1 LHRALPARN
10 RDFRSTVDIAAVQ
23 IAPGAVLCM
32 IAPFAAQLRPRLVS
46 GPLMALQIVK
56 RSERH
61 GYTVLRILRT
71 LGATPP
77 EITYSVIAP
86 DGDVSLFHT
95 REKAES
101 FIDASVSAVPERR
114 LQAG

>member
-1 LHRALPARN
+1 
-10 RDFRSTVDIAAVQ
+10 
-23 IAPGAVLCM
+23 
-32 IAPFAAQLRPRLVS
+32 
-46 GPLMALQIVK
+46 MALQIVK

-71 LGATPP
+71 LGGTPP

-86 DGDVSLFHT
+86 SGDVSLFQT
-95 REKAES
+95 RERAES
-101 FIDASVSAVPERR
+101 FIDTAVNVGATRR

>member
-1 LHRALPARN
+1 M
-10 RDFRSTVDIAAVQ
+10 
-23 IAPGAVLCM
+23 G
-32 IAPFAAQLRPRLVS
+32 
-46 GPLMALQIVK
+46 LQIVK

-71 LGATPP
+71 LAGTPP

-86 DGDVSLFHT
+86 DGDVFLFPS
-95 REKAES
+95 RERAES
-101 FIDASVSAVPERR
+101 FIDMSVNAVPSRR

>member
-1 LHRALPARN
+1 
-10 RDFRSTVDIAAVQ
+10 
-23 IAPGAVLCM
+23 
-32 IAPFAAQLRPRLVS
+32 
-46 GPLMALQIVK
+46 MALQIVK

-61 GYTVLRILRT
+61 GFTVLRILRT
-71 LGATPP
+71 LRGAPP

-86 DGDVSLFHT
+86 EGDVSLFHS

-101 FIDASVSAVPERR
+101 FVDTALELVATRR

>member
-1 LHRALPARN
+1 M
-10 RDFRSTVDIAAVQ
+10 
-23 IAPGAVLCM
+23 G
-32 IAPFAAQLRPRLVS
+32 
-46 GPLMALQIVK
+46 LQIVK

-61 GYTVLRILRT
+61 GYTVLRIVRT
-71 LGATPP
+71 LGGAPP

-95 REKAES
+95 RERAES
-101 FIDASVSAVPERR
+101 FIDTSVNVGLARQ

>member
-1 LHRALPARN
+1 
-10 RDFRSTVDIAAVQ
+10 
-23 IAPGAVLCM
+23 
-32 IAPFAAQLRPRLVS
+32 
-46 GPLMALQIVK
+46 MALQIVK

-71 LGATPP
+71 LEGEPP

-95 REKAES
+95 REKAEA
-101 FIDASVSAVPERR
+101 FIDMAVNVVFARR

>member
-1 LHRALPARN
+1 M
-10 RDFRSTVDIAAVQ
+10 S
-23 IAPGAVLCM
+23 
-32 IAPFAAQLRPRLVS
+32 
-46 GPLMALQIVK
+46 LQIVK

-71 LGATPP
+71 LRGTPP

-101 FIDASVSAVPERR
+101 FIDTSVNADSAQR

>member
-1 LHRALPARN
+1 M
-10 RDFRSTVDIAAVQ
+10 
-23 IAPGAVLCM
+23 G
-32 IAPFAAQLRPRLVS
+32 
-46 GPLMALQIVK
+46 LQIVK

-61 GYTVLRILRT
+61 GFTVLRILRT
-71 LGATPP
+71 LRGTPP

-101 FIDASVSAVPERR
+101 FIDTSVSAVAVRR

>member
-1 LHRALPARN
+1 
-10 RDFRSTVDIAAVQ
+10 
-23 IAPGAVLCM
+23 
-32 IAPFAAQLRPRLVS
+32 
-46 GPLMALQIVK
+46 MALQIVK

-71 LGATPP
+71 LRGTPP

-86 DGDVSLFHT
+86 DGDVSLFHS

-101 FIDASVSAVPERR
+101 FVDAAVDLIAARS

>member
-1 LHRALPARN
+1 M
-10 RDFRSTVDIAAVQ
+10 
-23 IAPGAVLCM
+23 G
-32 IAPFAAQLRPRLVS
+32 
-46 GPLMALQIVK
+46 LQIVK

-61 GYTVLRILRT
+61 GFTVLRILRT
-71 LGATPP
+71 LRGTPP

-101 FIDASVSAVPERR
+101 FIDTSVGAVPVRR

>member
-1 LHRALPARN
+1 
-10 RDFRSTVDIAAVQ
+10 
-23 IAPGAVLCM
+23 
-32 IAPFAAQLRPRLVS
+32 
-46 GPLMALQIVK
+46 MALQIVK

-71 LGATPP
+71 ARDTPP

-101 FIDASVSAVPERR
+101 FIDTAVNAHFARR